1 MRLFLPKYLSH
12 DLPSAGA
19 FTFSLT
25 PDALEADVAPDTAVL
40 FRAPDGE
47 PRVLPAGIH
56 NFAAAS
62 MLIFDGDGRLYEAGG
77 ELLANTDGRNG
88 SPQLSVTIP
97 SGGFLV
103 AFGPQADARLHA
115 CKARAFEGGVLY
127 NATMSVI
134 CGITGSYDAQA
145 NRLTVSC
152 PPPEEETA
160 ATKRFLFI
168 GNSATYFNGT
178 PLKFK
183 ALCRA
188 AGEDVSVAYCTFGS
202 AYLHQYADGA
212 NERGAYLRRR
222 LAEKRYDFA
231 VLHDAAAAAYAQSD
245 EALRVLLPLLAA
257 WGADT
262 CALFSC
268 MLFGKHKL
276 APVVSPKKTVEGA
289 VGGVVGGA
297 VLVLIAAVIMNRTL
311 DLEMP
316 LWSAVVLGAV
326 GAVLGEI
333 GDLSFSV
340 IKRQTGIKDY
350 GHIFP
355 GHGGVLDRFD
365 SVLFV
370 APFAELL
377 FRIIW

>member
-1 MRLFLPKYLSH
+1 MKARVLFGVFGFAFVLLALYVFPPIVLELVVAALCVFATYEVLGSTKLVRNHLELLLAMAVSLGLAVGHFSILPLRLESVMQGLVLVLLFGSFAIELKYHDVMKASQVSWAFFGGLVVPYLLLSLLRIFQMNYH
-12 DLPSAGA
+12 HGA
-19 FTFSLT
+19 F
-25 PDALEADVAPDTAVL
+25 
-40 FRAPDGE
+40 
-47 PRVLPAGIH
+47 I
-56 NFAAAS
+56 
-62 MLIFDGDGRLYEAGG
+62 
-77 ELLANTDGRNG
+77 
-88 SPQLSVTIP
+88 
-97 SGGFLV
+97 
-103 AFGPQADARLHA
+103 
-115 CKARAFEGGVLY
+115 
-127 NATMSVI
+127 
-134 CGITGSYDAQA
+134 
-145 NRLTVSC
+145 
-152 PPPEEETA
+152 
-160 ATKRFLFI
+160 
-168 GNSATYFNGT
+168 
-178 PLKFK
+178 
-183 ALCRA
+183 
-188 AGEDVSVAYCTFGS
+188 
-202 AYLHQYADGA
+202 
-212 NERGAYLRRR
+212 
-222 LAEKRYDFA
+222 
-231 VLHDAAAAAYAQSD
+231 
-245 EALRVLLPLLAA
+245 VLLPLLAA

-262 CALFSC
+262 CALFSG

-377 FRIIW
+377 FRVIWKLKIENGEWGIVVSCFAR

>member
-1 MRLFLPKYLSH
+1 MKARVLFGVFGFAFVLLALYVFPPIVLELVVAALCVFATYEVLGSTKLVRNHLELLLAMAVSLGLAVGHFSILPLRLESVIQGLVLVLLFGSFAIELKYHDVMKASQVSWAFFGGLVVPYLLLSLLRIFQMH
-12 DLPSAGA
+12 YHHGA
-19 FTFSLT
+19 F
-25 PDALEADVAPDTAVL
+25 
-40 FRAPDGE
+40 
-47 PRVLPAGIH
+47 I
-56 NFAAAS
+56 
-62 MLIFDGDGRLYEAGG
+62 
-77 ELLANTDGRNG
+77 
-88 SPQLSVTIP
+88 
-97 SGGFLV
+97 
-103 AFGPQADARLHA
+103 
-115 CKARAFEGGVLY
+115 
-127 NATMSVI
+127 
-134 CGITGSYDAQA
+134 
-145 NRLTVSC
+145 
-152 PPPEEETA
+152 
-160 ATKRFLFI
+160 
-168 GNSATYFNGT
+168 
-178 PLKFK
+178 
-183 ALCRA
+183 
-188 AGEDVSVAYCTFGS
+188 
-202 AYLHQYADGA
+202 
-212 NERGAYLRRR
+212 
-222 LAEKRYDFA
+222 
-231 VLHDAAAAAYAQSD
+231 
-245 EALRVLLPLLAA
+245 VLLPLLAA

-262 CALFSC
+262 CALFSG

-377 FRIIW
+377 FRVIW

>member
-1 MRLFLPKYLSH
+1 MKAR
-12 DLPSAGA
+12 
-19 FTFSLT
+19 
-25 PDALEADVAPDTAVL
+25 VL
-40 FRAPDGE
+40 FGVFGFAF
-47 PRVLPAGIH
+47 VLLALYVFPPIVLELVVAALCV
-56 NFAAAS
+56 FAT
-62 MLIFDGDGRLYEAGG
+62 YEVLGSTKLVRNHL
-77 ELLANTDGRNG
+77 ELLLAMAVSLGLAVGHFSILPLRLESVMQGLVLVLVLLFG
-88 SPQLSVTIP
+88 SFAIELKYHDVMKASQVSWAFF
-97 SGGFLV
+97 GGLAVPYLLLV
-103 AFGPQADARLHA
+103 AARPMHPPGLH
-115 CKARAFEGGVLY
+115 R
-127 NATMSVI
+127 
-134 CGITGSYDAQA
+134 
-145 NRLTVSC
+145 
-152 PPPEEETA
+152 
-160 ATKRFLFI
+160 
-168 GNSATYFNGT
+168 
-178 PLKFK
+178 
-183 ALCRA
+183 
-188 AGEDVSVAYCTFGS
+188 
-202 AYLHQYADGA
+202 
-212 NERGAYLRRR
+212 
-222 LAEKRYDFA
+222 
-231 VLHDAAAAAYAQSD
+231 AAAAAC
-245 EALRVLLPLLAA
+245 A

-262 CALFSC
+262 CALFSG